1 MTHFTVY
8 RETLL
13 VALGFL
19 KMTYSIAQ
27 RKLSR

>member
-8 RETLL
+8 EETLL

-19 KMTYSIAQ
+19 KMTYSIAPRQ
-27 RKLSR
+27 VI